1 MPTCLFRGAHTI
13 SCEPK
18 RNFNDVLTFAFMRDG
33 PQAFWGKDSSQLA
46 QWRLGCSMGRA
57 SRRVLLH
64 LALLSAPT
72 LAVEQQLDCEQEV
85 TPVDIVPIRSP
96 QSVHTALARR
106 FAGQSIIEI
115 GTRNGDGMECY
126 ARVARHA
133 VAIEIDRSYC
143 RMLMTR
149 SAQMQRL
156 KTGHGHGHRNFTV
169 RCESYEATPMAV
181 FEHADYVEGWMGLTE
196 VNVQILRFLSSHSD
210 RLRPHFE
217 ALILHDHDEGNDQ
230 ISLALLKPFATW
242 HEVVAATPLECARCH
257 HAMKSGILRPSEWV
271 NCGRATMKVH
281 ILGFRIRSEQVK
293 AGLAALGSAGDPTS
307 KLSKAVEESRAA
319 TRQIKHSWPNDCNES

>member
-1 MPTCLFRGAHTI
+1 
-13 SCEPK
+13 
-18 RNFNDVLTFAFMRDG
+18 MREG
-33 PQAFWGKDSSQLA
+33 PQPFWGKDSSQLA
-46 QWRLGCSMGRA
+46 QWRLGCSMGRT
-57 SRRVLLH
+57 SRRALLH

-96 QSVHTALARR
+96 QSVHTALARI

-133 VAIEIDRSYC
+133 VAIEIERSYC
-143 RMLMTR
+143 PTLMTR
-149 SAQMQRL
+149 SAQMQRV

-181 FEHADYVEGWMGLTE
+181 FEHADYVEGFMGHTE
-196 VNVQILRFLSSHSD
+196 VNVHILRFLSSHSD

-217 ALILHDHDEGNDQ
+217 ALILHDHDAGECQ

-257 HAMKSGILRPSEWV
+257 HAMRSGILRPSTWV

-293 AGLAALGSAGDPTS
+293 AGLAALGSADDPKS

-319 TRQIKHSWPNDCNES
+319 RRRAQHSWPNDCNES

>member
-1 MPTCLFRGAHTI
+1 
-13 SCEPK
+13 
-18 RNFNDVLTFAFMRDG
+18 
-33 PQAFWGKDSSQLA
+33 
-46 QWRLGCSMGRA
+46 MGRA

-143 RMLMTR
+143 PTLMTR

-319 TRQIKHSWPNDCNES
+319 NRRIQHSWPNDCNEL

>member
-1 MPTCLFRGAHTI
+1 
-13 SCEPK
+13 
-18 RNFNDVLTFAFMRDG
+18 MREG
-33 PQAFWGKDSSQLA
+33 PQPFWGKDSSQLA
-46 QWRLGCSMGRA
+46 QWRLGCSMGRT
-57 SRRVLLH
+57 SRVLLH

-72 LAVEQQLDCEQEV
+72 LAVEQFDCEQEV

-106 FAGQSIIEI
+106 FAGQSIVEI

-133 VAIEIDRSYC
+133 VAIEIERSYC
-143 RMLMTR
+143 ATLMTR
-149 SAQMQRL
+149 SAQMQRV

-196 VNVQILRFLSSHSD
+196 VNVRILRFLSSHSE

-217 ALILHDHDEGNDQ
+217 VLILHDHDEGNDQ

-242 HEVVAATPLECARCH
+242 HEVVAATPLECVRCH
-257 HAMKSGILRPSEWV
+257 HAMQSGILKPSTWV

-293 AGLAALGSAGDPTS
+293 AGLAALGSADDPKS

-319 TRQIKHSWPNDCNES
+319 RRRAQHSWPNDCNES